1 MSEYAGIYLLDAP
14 YSIDYAFDYYIP
26 PDLRREVLCGDF
38 VTVPFGTANRARLGV
53 VVSLKDRPENGA
65 IECKPVLSVCDRSMS
80 LSDEAL
86 GLCCFVKEQTLCTFG
101 DAVRAMSPTS
111 VLSRLEK
118 TYSFCMG
125 ADTSSVMEDAALGV
139 ICDYIRKKG
148 SVTES
153 TLKTKFG
160 PATQPSLKK
169 LVEAGIITRGHV
181 LKSTS
186 EKFEEYYF
194 LSISRA
200 RAADIVDGND
210 TIKLRSAK
218 HAKILSYLAS
228 ADEEVEEKKL
238 LLDCDASK
246 AQLNALCDR
255 GLICRSQR
263 AIDRSEMLIQ
273 ADAPRSNADI
283 VLNEEQAGAFD
294 TLVALADSNEPHGA
308 LLHGVTGSGK
318 TSVML
323 KLIDHVLSSGRSAI
337 VLLPE
342 IALTP
347 QSLGI
352 FCSRYGDRVAVIHSG
367 LSAGERFDTHKKIK
381 EGRADVVIG
390 TRSAV
395 FAPVKDL
402 GLIIIDEEQEH
413 TYKSDMNPKYH
424 TRDVARYRCAYNK
437 ALMLLASATP
447 SFESYKKALDGKY
460 TLVELKNRYGGATL
474 PTTEIVD
481 MREEIKM
488 GNTSP
493 LGWQLCK
500 SLVDNKK
507 LGDQSI
513 LFINRR
519 GYNNFISCRSC
530 GEAIKCPEC
539 SVSMTYHTNA
549 GSYDSG
555 YLACHW
561 CGKRL
566 PVPTSCPSC
575 GGEHLA
581 RMGYG
586 TQRVEQE
593 LSSLLPDARIIR
605 MDTDTTGAKSS
616 YDTLLGKFRRHEADV
631 LLGTQMVTKGHDFP
645 DVTLVG
651 VMLADASLYI
661 DDYRAAERTFAML
674 TQVIGRAGRATKK
687 GVALIQTN
695 NPDNECIRLACA
707 QDYKAFYESEIKIR
721 KLLVFP
727 PFCDIALLTLT
738 SSDEKELAKASKLL
752 SEKISGYMSGEYSD
766 LPLVVYGP
774 FEAPV
779 YKVDGKYR
787 MRMVIKCRINKRS
800 RQMLSEILKYFSGVG
815 ARRLSL
821 SVDINPTNL

>member
-26 PDLRREVLCGDF
+26 PDLRRDILCGDF
-38 VTVPFGTANRARLGV
+38 VTVPFGTANRAKLGIV
-53 VVSLKDRPENGA
+53 AALKNSPENSS
-65 IECKPVLSVCDRSMS
+65 IDYKPVLSVCDKSMS
-80 LSDEAL
+80 LSQEAL
-86 GLCCFVKEQTLCTFG
+86 GLCHFVKEQTLCTFG
-101 DAVRAMSPTS
+101 DAVRAMAPTS
-111 VLSRLEK
+111 VLSRLED
-118 TYSFCMG
+118 TYTIC
-125 ADTSSVMEDAALGV
+125 EDADLSLVDGDGV
-139 ICDYIRKKG
+139 LKLICEHIKKRGCVSEG
-148 SVTES
+148 S
-153 TLKTKFG
+153 LKNKFG
-160 PATQPSLKK
+160 PASAPSVKK
-169 LVEAGIITRGHV
+169 LLAAGIIKRDYT
-181 LKSTS
+181 LKGTS
-186 EKFEEYYF
+186 EKFDEYYS
-194 LSISRA
+194 LAISKA
-200 RAADIVDGND
+200 RAEDIANGND

-218 HAKILSYLAS
+218 HSQILSFLAD
-228 ADEEVEEKKL
+228 AQEATEEKQL
-238 LLDCDASK
+238 LAACDASK
-246 AQLNALCDR
+246 AQLNALCDK
-255 GLICRSQR
+255 GLVCREQR
-263 AIDRSEMLIQ
+263 PVDRSFGLTQ
-273 ADAPRSNADI
+273 SATDRSCADV
-283 VLNEEQAGAFD
+283 VLNEEQTAAFN
-294 TLVALADSNEPHGA
+294 TLVGLADSGEPHGA

-323 KLIDHVLSSGRSAI
+323 RLIDHVLASARSVI

-352 FCSRYGDRVAVIHSG
+352 FCSRYGERVAVIHSG
-367 LSAGERFDTHKKIK
+367 LSAGERYDTHKKIK
-381 EGRADVVIG
+381 EGRADVIIG

-395 FAPVKDL
+395 FAPVSNL

-424 TRDVARYRCAYNK
+424 TRDVARYRCAYNN

-474 PTTEIVD
+474 PSTQIVD
-481 MREEIKM
+481 MREEVKM

-500 SLVDNKK
+500 GLVENKK
-507 LGDQSI
+507 KGDQSI

-530 GEAIKCPEC
+530 GEAIKCPDC

-549 GSYDSG
+549 GSYDTG

-561 CGKRL
+561 CGKRMPL
-566 PVPTSCPSC
+566 PSSCPSC
-575 GGEHLA
+575 GKEHLA

-586 TQRVEQE
+586 TQRIEQE
-593 LSSLLPDARIIR
+593 LSSLLPDARVLR
-605 MDTDTTGAKSS
+605 MDTDTTGEKSA

-674 TQVIGRAGRATKK
+674 TQVIGRAGRSTKK
-687 GVALIQTN
+687 GIALIQTN

-738 SSDEKELAKASKLL
+738 CSDEKELSRASALL
-752 SEKISGYMSGEYSD
+752 SEKISGYISGEYSD

-800 RQMLSEILKYFSGVG
+800 REMLSEILKYFSGSG
-815 ARRLSL
+815 AKGLLL